1 MPEYKVFLKPASDF
15 GFLGYFTT
23 ETQADERRTVFV
35 DMNGDEKLVLRY
47 EKKPTESFV
56 DERTH
61 HFSALNPREVYRFAR
76 KKGAKGGL
84 GRKDLKMPEAT
95 AGLLEKRYN
104 GGLRLME
111 WKRYAKMRVS
121 A

>member
-1 MPEYKVFLKPASDF
+1 MPEYKVFLKPVSDF

-35 DMNGDEKLVLRY
+35 DMSGREKLVLRY
-47 EKKPTESFV
+47 GEKPTESVV
-56 DERTH
+56 DDRIR

-84 GRKDLKMPEAT
+84 GRKDLKMSEAT
-95 AGLLEKRYN
+95 AKLLEERYN
-104 GGLRLME
+104 GGMRLME
-111 WKRYAKMRVS
+111 WKRYAMMRVK

>member
-1 MPEYKVFLKPASDF
+1 MPEYKVFLKPADDF

-23 ETQADERRTVFV
+23 ETQTDERRTVFV
-35 DMNGDEKLVLRY
+35 DMNGHEKLVLRY
-47 EKKPTESFV
+47 AKKPTEPLV
-56 DERTH
+56 DDRIR

-84 GRKDLKMPEAT
+84 GQKDLKMPEAT
-95 AGLLEKRYN
+95 ADLLEKRYN

-111 WKRYAKMRVS
+111 WKRYANMKVS